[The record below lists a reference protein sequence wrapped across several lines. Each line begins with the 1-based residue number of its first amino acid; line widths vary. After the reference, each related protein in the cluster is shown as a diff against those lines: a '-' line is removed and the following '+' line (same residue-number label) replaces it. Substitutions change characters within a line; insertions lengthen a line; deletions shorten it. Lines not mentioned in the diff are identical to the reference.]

1 MSRSINRS
9 VSETGDVT
17 EGQALL
23 PPGLDLTA
31 AKRRLYETALELFS
45 RDTFHAVSIRDI
57 AAALGLQPSTLY
69 FHVSSKQDL
78 LYELAEIGHRAHLAT
93 LRDALMDAGADP
105 REQLRWVVQAHVRQ
119 HLDYPALAR
128 VTNRELHALD
138 EDQREALL
146 AIRDQSEQILRDIII
161 RGARLGAFTTT
172 DPFLEVKAIG
182 AMGVRLPEWWTRESK
197 QTREEI
203 IERYSQYALKILT

>member
-1 MSRSINRS
+1 MTAAD
-9 VSETGDVT
+9 VSAGSE
-17 EGQALL
+17 LL
-23 PPGLDLTA
+23 PAGLDLKP

-45 RDTFHAVSIRDI
+45 RDTYHAVSIRDI
-57 AAALGLQPSTLY
+57 ASALELQPSTLY

-78 LYELAEIGHRAHLAT
+78 LFELAVIGHRTHLAA

-105 REQLRWVVQAHVRQ
+105 RDQLRCVVQAHVRQ

-138 EDQREALL
+138 ASQRETVL
-146 AIRDQSEQILRDIII
+146 AIRDQSEQILRDIIG

-172 DPFLEVKAIG
+172 DAFLEVKAIG
-182 AMGVRLPEWWTRESK
+182 AMGVRLPEWWSRESK

-203 IERYSQYALKILT
+203 IERYSEYALKIVT

>member
-1 MSRSINRS
+1 MAA
-9 VSETGDVT
+9 DVT
-17 EGQALL
+17 AGPALL
-23 PPGLDLTA
+23 PPGLDLKA
-31 AKRRLYETALELFS
+31 AKRRLYEAALELFG
-45 RDTFHAVSIRDI
+45 RDTYHAVSIRDI
-57 AAALGLQPSTLY
+57 AAALGVQPSTLY

-78 LYELAEIGHRAHLAT
+78 LFELATIGHRAHLAA

-105 REQLRWVVQAHVRQ
+105 RDQLRCVVEAHVRQ

-138 EDQREALL
+138 AAQRKSVLG
-146 AIRDQSEQILRDIII
+146 IREQSEQILRDIIE
-161 RGARLGAFTTT
+161 RGARLGAFTST

-197 QTREEI
+197 QEREQI
-203 IERYSQYALKILT
+203 IERYSHYALKIVT

>member
-1 MSRSINRS
+1 M
-9 VSETGDVT
+9 TADVT
-17 EGQALL
+17 AGSDLL
-23 PPGLDLTA
+23 PAGLELKP
-31 AKRRLYETALELFS
+31 AKQRLYETALELFS
-45 RDTFHAVSIRDI
+45 RDTYHAVSIRDI
-57 AAALGLQPSTLY
+57 AAALELQPSTLY

-78 LYELAEIGHRAHLAT
+78 LFELAVIGHRTHLAA

-105 REQLRWVVQAHVRQ
+105 RDQLRCVVQAHVRQ

-138 EDQREALL
+138 ATQRDTVL
-146 AIRDQSEQILRDIII
+146 AIRDQSEQILRDIIT

-182 AMGVRLPEWWTRESK
+182 AMGVRLPEWWTRDSK

-203 IERYSQYALKILT
+203 IERYSEYALKIVT